1 MRNGGVQSSDFY
13 FRKRLQHKIVI
24 SGNNPQLIIILATF
38 LFVNEIC
45 VIKNVWI
52 VEELGFDIAD
62 LKSM

>member
-13 FRKRLQHKIVI
+13 FSKGLQYKIVI
-24 SGNNPQLIIILATF
+24 SGNNPQLVIILANS
-38 LFVNEIC
+38 LFANEIC

-62 LKSM
+62 LKSI